1 MSCIVPGCSSNY
13 RGEEHFTKVFSF
25 PKDYEVRE
33 KWFRAIPR
41 PREDYQDNKNIK
53 VSIIIF
59 FSHNY
64 LQLPLVIK
72 SFLRFVYTTSK
83 RNSLKGRSNILMDR
97 RWL

>member
-1 MSCIVPGCSSNY
+1 MSCIVHGCSSNY

-53 VSIIIF
+53 VSIII
-59 FSHNY
+59 
-64 LQLPLVIK
+64 K
-72 SFLRFVYTTSK
+72 SFLGFEYTTSK